1 MRNLIFLKTSEAA
14 RRLEVTGDRVRQLE
28 RKGELAAIKIGGGM
42 RLFRVEDVERLAA
55 ARAARRKQVMA
66 GAAK

>member
-1 MRNLIFLKTSEAA
+1 MKNLIFLKTSEAA

-28 RKGELAAIKIGGGM
+28 RKGELKAVKIGGGM
-42 RLFRVEDVERLAA
+42 RLFRAEDVERLVAE
-55 ARAARRKQVMA
+55 RAARRKQAMV